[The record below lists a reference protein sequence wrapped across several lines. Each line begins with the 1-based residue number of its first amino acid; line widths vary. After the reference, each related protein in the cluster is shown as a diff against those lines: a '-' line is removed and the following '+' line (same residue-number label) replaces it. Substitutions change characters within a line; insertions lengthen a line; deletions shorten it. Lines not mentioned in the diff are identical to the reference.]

1 MAMKKLEKLCGL
13 FLNKGEKNRLYEI
26 CIKYKIPIRYPN
38 LFLDNTH
45 YYLWGIRK
53 TGIGLIGTVIMNYL
67 KDNNGTVFYSLNEL
81 EKYLEKED

>member
-38 LFLDNTH
+38 LFLDNIH